1 MSAYNLDEEQLD
13 EFKEAYSLHQDK
25 EGRLK
30 PVDLAILMRF
40 LGQNCSDGEIMD
52 MMTENG
58 SGGFM
63 NQDSFLKMMGKK
75 YQQDDGEEELI
86 KSFQVFDKDGKGS
99 ITSVELR
106 FILTGL
112 GDRISDEEAENIISQ
127 ADPSGGGTINYT
139 SFVRQMLQYM
149 K

>member
-139 SFVRQMLQYM
+139 FYS
-149 K
+149 

>member
-1 MSAYNLDEEQLD
+1 
-13 EFKEAYSLHQDK
+13 
-25 EGRLK
+25 
-30 PVDLAILMRF
+30 
-40 LGQNCSDGEIMD
+40 
-52 MMTENG
+52 
-58 SGGFM
+58 
-63 NQDSFLKMMGKK
+63 MMGKK

-86 KSFQVFDKDGKGS
+86 KAFQVFDKDGKGS

-139 SFVRQMLQYM
+139 SFVRFIHKILSKKVFKKKLQELLQQQQCRKYFLPF
-149 K
+149 